1 MKKNQILKQK
11 QKINKYIIII
21 TIQTK
26 VKNKYICH
34 NYNYSNSVKF
44 HRATS
49 CRYKDMII
57 FSMSLFFN
65 AFCIIITS
73 K

>member
-26 VKNKYICH
+26 VKNKYI
-34 NYNYSNSVKF
+34 
-44 HRATS
+44 
-49 CRYKDMII
+49 
-57 FSMSLFFN
+57 
-65 AFCIIITS
+65 
-73 K
+73 